1 MTVRVGSVE
10 LLLLGILALAIGTAL
25 CRRVRI
31 FDRLS
36 LPAPVIGGLVL
47 SVVALA
53 LWRRGITLEFDS
65 FLRNACMVA
74 FFTTVGLSARYE
86 LIKVGGPALV
96 LLLLVST
103 FGAVVQNLVGV
114 AIAHGI
120 GVPPLLGIVAGSVTL
135 AGGPATGLA
144 FGPTFEKLGV
154 TGASTFALAS
164 ATLGIV
170 AGGLLGTPLATLL
183 IRRHGLAPAEP
194 VATTRSS
201 TAGVET
207 RGLLRVGLVLVLAMT
222 MGAALSERIGAWGFV
237 LPSYIGAMLVAA
249 AVRNAADGFG
259 VLPLSNEGIA
269 KLGAISLNLFI
280 AMALVGLRL
289 WELADLAAPLVLILA
304 VQIVIVLAATYAIVY
319 RVMGADYQSAVISSG
334 FVGYMLG
341 ITPNAVANMEALVEK
356 YGPAPRAYLVVPLVA
371 AFLIDFANAL
381 IITGMVRW
389 TG

>member
-1 MTVRVGSVE
+1 VTLRVGSFE
-10 LLLLGILALAIGTAL
+10 LLLLGLLALAVGTLL
-25 CRRVRI
+25 CRRVRL

-47 SVVALA
+47 SVAGLM
-53 LWRRGITLEFDS
+53 LQRRGITLEFET
-65 FLRNACMVA
+65 FLRNALMVG

-86 LIKVGGPALV
+86 LIKVGGPALLV
-96 LLLLVST
+96 LLLVST
-103 FGAVVQNLVGV
+103 LGAVLQNLVGMAV
-114 AIAHGI
+114 AQGI
-120 GVPPLLGIVAGSVTL
+120 GVPPLLGILAGSVTL

-144 FGPTFEKLGV
+144 FGPSFEKAGV
-154 TGASTFALAS
+154 AGASSFALAS

-183 IRRHGLAPAEP
+183 IRRHGLAAEAAKAAAP
-194 VATTRSS
+194 RAVVPR
-201 TAGVET
+201 V
-207 RGLLRVGLVLVLAMT
+207 RGLWRETAVLLVAMGT
-222 MGAALSERIGAWGFV
+222 GAALSQRLGAWGFV

-249 AVRNAADGFG
+249 VVRNLADGLG
-259 VLPLSNEGIA
+259 VLTLSSDVISR
-269 KLGAISLNLFI
+269 LGAICLNLFI

-289 WELADLAAPLVLILA
+289 WELADLAAPLVAILA
-304 VQIVIVLAATYAIVY
+304 VQVVILLALTYGLVY

-341 ITPNAVANMEALVEK
+341 ITPNAVANMEALVER

-381 IITGMVRW
+381 IITGMMRW